1 MFFYHLRRIHAVN
14 VVRAEDNDVVRFF
27 VIDEVERLHNGI
39 RRAVVPTLTAA
50 LLGRHRS
57 NVLRRRPRQ
66 IPRLGNVAVQGV
78 GLVLGQH
85 RNLEVAGVDQVGQD
99 KVNEAVGSAKRHG
112 GFGAVFGQGK
122 KALSLAAGKDN
133 G

>member
-1 MFFYHLRRIHAVN
+1 MPALA
-14 VVRAEDNDVVRFF
+14 
-27 VIDEVERLHNGI
+27 
-39 RRAVVPTLTAA
+39 AA
-50 LLGRHRS
+50 LLGRHRG

-66 IPRLGNVAVQGV
+66 VPCLGNVAVQGV

-85 RNLEVAGVDQVGQD
+85 RNLEVAGVDQIGQD
-99 KVNEAVGSAKRHG
+99 KVNEAVGTSERHG

-122 KALSLAAGKDN
+122 KALSLAAGEDD